1 MNFYK
6 SKEWKSLIET
16 LKLERVAEDGTL
28 YCEHCHKA
36 IVKAYDCIAHHK
48 IELTSNNINDFNI
61 SLNPNNIIL
70 VHHKCHNEIH
80 NRFGS
85 TAFKKVYC
93 VYGSP
98 CSGKSSY
105 TKEVAGKN
113 DLVLDIDNIWQCI
126 STNDRYIKPNTLKT
140 NVFNIRDLI
149 LDMIKCR
156 TGKWNNAYIVGGYPL
171 KMERERLEQMLG
183 CEFIFINTSKEE
195 CLLRAAN
202 RPAEYK
208 KYIEEWFERYQE

>member
-6 SKEWKSLIET
+6 SKEWKKLIET
-16 LKLERVAEDGTL
+16 LKLERVADDGIL
-28 YCEHCHKA
+28 YCEHCHKH

-48 IELTSNNINDFNI
+48 LELNSNNINDFNI

-85 TAFKKVYC
+85 STFKKVYM

-98 CSGKSSY
+98 CSGKTSY
-105 TKEVAGKN
+105 VKEVAGKN
-113 DLVLDIDNIWQCI
+113 DLILDIDNIWQCI
-126 STNDRYIKPNTLKT
+126 SANDRYIKPNTLKT

-156 TGKWNNAYIVGGYPL
+156 TGKWNNAYVVGGYPL
-171 KMERERLEQMLG
+171 KMERERLEKMIG

-202 RPAEYK
+202 RPEEYK
-208 KYIEEWFERYQE
+208 KYITDWFERYQE